1 MCGYIQNIQIVDV
14 YLVTIQYKC
23 FKKAVSAIHIGMSP
37 SNSMAENTDV
47 VQPDHNV
54 QKGNELNIRLNMKNK
69 KNFDCDDKLI
79 SSDQSTNRMKL
90 GPQQALYL
98 LVNNR
103 SMASLSRT
111 LAEVYQ
117 EHRDEDGFLYVT
129 YASQEVFG
137 GSAA

>member
-1 MCGYIQNIQIVDV
+1 MSEEVLLLPAEPL
-14 YLVTIQYKC
+14 LVTSCVTHLGVSDCLSDWC
-23 FKKAVSAIHIGMSP
+23 F
-37 SNSMAENTDV
+37 
-47 VQPDHNV
+47 
-54 QKGNELNIRLNMKNK
+54 R
-69 KNFDCDDKLI
+69 
-79 SSDQSTNRMKL
+79 NRMHL

-117 EHRDEDGFLYVT
+117 EHQDEDGFLYIT

-137 GSAA
+137 SA